1 MESVCR
7 VILDSS
13 RYPCPAAAE
22 GGEQLRPSAA
32 ALYRPVAD
40 AFVSLGKMHFD
51 WEQHSSPGLRRGLE
65 SVLGSAELDRGVA
78 VKLLHGH
85 REDDL
90 VLAAPW
96 PLPVR
101 GPAKGCGPHGPLL
114 TRQHPMVLP

>member
-78 VKLLHGH
+78 VKLLHG
-85 REDDL
+85 
-90 VLAAPW
+90 LALMHLDW
-96 PLPVR
+96 HSHLPPSTQDR
-101 GPAKGCGPHGPLL
+101 LF
-114 TRQHPMVLP
+114 RQLAE